1 MSRSSRVRFDCLAAM
16 RALAEESRLKLVRRL
31 LAGPCC
37 VNDLC
42 DSLGLTPYNASKHLR
57 VLREAGLVAMEK
69 QSQQHVYALA
79 AGLRRRLRPGTQ
91 TLDLGC
97 CQFHLDKIQD

>member
-1 MSRSSRVRFDCLAAM
+1 M

-31 LAGPCC
+31 LTGPCC
-37 VNDLC
+37 VNELC
-42 DSLGLTPYNASKHLR
+42 ESLGLTPYNASQNLR

-69 QSQQHVYALA
+69 PSQPPVYALA
-79 AGLRRRLRPGTQ
+79 ADLLRRMQPGTQ